1 MFIFLTSFIFAP
13 KRVGAAVAGSMSTL
27 DTLKERPEDLMGFM
41 DEICNCLLL
50 VGFRARWLICADCSR
65 GRSGQLAG
73 ATLDRLCGLLGQKS
87 SRWPAKGQLC
97 FSAVYK
103 SWSTARARPLLAHLA
118 SPATDTV
125 WFPPQQGSPA
135 HTFPDSR
142 IHGIVCLRV
151 RGIVCSSWHIH
162 EGSVHGHSKITRE
175 HSKIANV

>member
-97 FSAVYK
+97 FQL
-103 SWSTARARPLLAHLA
+103 STKAG
-118 SPATDTV
+118 
-125 WFPPQQGSPA
+125 PQPGLDLYWRTLHHRQLTRFGFLPSKEALHTPFLVQG
-135 HTFPDSR
+135 FMELC
-142 IHGIVCLRV
+142 V
-151 RGIVCSSWHIH
+151 
-162 EGSVHGHSKITRE
+162 
-175 HSKIANV
+175 